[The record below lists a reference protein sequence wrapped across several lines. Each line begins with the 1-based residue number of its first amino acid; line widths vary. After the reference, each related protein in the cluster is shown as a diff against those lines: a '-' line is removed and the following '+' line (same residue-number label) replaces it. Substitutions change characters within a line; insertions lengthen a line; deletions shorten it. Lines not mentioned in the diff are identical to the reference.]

1 VIAGAESR
9 VSVGDSGNSYSAGTS
24 GTGLIDLS
32 GRECCLSAGVTRIF
46 DGGNAPSLSWTG
58 LVGPGSG
65 LEKATTITQILMG
78 QKRKYGLRRVIRII
92 FRR

>member
-9 VSVGDSGNSYSAGTS
+9 ISVGDSGNSSLAGTS
-24 GTGLIDLS
+24 GTSLIDLS
-32 GRECCLSAGVTRIF
+32 GRDSEGGVTRIF

-65 LEKATTITQILMG
+65 LEKATTITQILME
-78 QKRKYGLRRVIRII
+78 QKRKYKLRGVIGILGR
-92 FRR
+92 